1 MPTFFVDQHGC
12 AKNQVDGEEI
22 SSRLINAGFLAAS
35 SPDEADAIIINTCG
49 FIEDAKKESIAA
61 IVEAKTR
68 LPKKKVIAI
77 GCLSQR
83 YPEELFNGL
92 PEADGVLG
100 NGNLSIIPEA
110 VTKILRGERIVL
122 ATAQNKKM
130 PSPYYPRIVFFDYP
144 GTAHIKITEG
154 CSNYCSYCAIPLIRG
169 EL

>member
-68 LPKKKVIAI
+68 LPKKK
-77 GCLSQR
+77 
-83 YPEELFNGL
+83 
-92 PEADGVLG
+92 
-100 NGNLSIIPEA
+100 
-110 VTKILRGERIVL
+110 
-122 ATAQNKKM
+122 
-130 PSPYYPRIVFFDYP
+130 
-144 GTAHIKITEG
+144 
-154 CSNYCSYCAIPLIRG
+154 
-169 EL
+169 